1 MSPIQRSRLFN
12 THRHKLDGLLLGSS
26 PSGTWA
32 SLIPAMGMRVSHCM
46 LMFTYLLDNSLF
58 HFMLCKC
65 KKKIKLKRNNYGMD
79 MVPSEKGKKIFR
91 MLTFNLWRLTV
102 VTCELQ
108 NQEKLL
114 RIHVWTHS
122 KQLFWKHSTYR
133 NINTSSF
140 TACEP
145 S

>member
-1 MSPIQRSRLFN
+1 
-12 THRHKLDGLLLGSS
+12 
-26 PSGTWA
+26 
-32 SLIPAMGMRVSHCM
+32 
-46 LMFTYLLDNSLF
+46 
-58 HFMLCKC
+58 
-65 KKKIKLKRNNYGMD
+65 MD

-145 S
+145 SELLVCFR